1 MSLSDEV
8 SRHLLVRGR
17 MQGVGFRGFV
27 LREAEGRAVGG
38 WVRNL
43 ADGRVEAL
51 LCGSQGA
58 VAGVICRIAA
68 GPPAARVEEVQVE
81 QSALRAQGF
90 ELRVSDE

>member
-17 MQGVGFRGFV
+17 VQGVGFRGFV
-27 LREAEGRAVGG
+27 VREAEGRSVGG

-43 ADGRVEAL
+43 ADGRVEVL
-51 LCGSQGA
+51 LCGSPRA

-68 GPPAARVEEVQVE
+68 GPPAARVEDVLIE
-81 QSALRAQGF
+81 QSALRARGF
-90 ELRVSDE
+90 ELRVTGE